1 MSSSNTEIEKRIAQL
16 LHSQFPQSAIIIDDN
31 KAPPTGE
38 YSGILVIQALTVSS
52 ITLAGSMSDI
62 SSAGAATILGN
73 APAGI
78 TVQPLY
84 FTDISLSGG
93 SAIIF

>member
-1 MSSSNTEIEKRIAQL
+1 MSSETQIEERVTELKN
-16 LHSQFPQSAIIIDDN
+16 SQFPQRGVIIDDN
-31 KAPPTGE
+31 QAAPTGE
-38 YSGILVIQALTVSS
+38 YSGILILQGLSVSS
-52 ITLAGSMSDI
+52 IALAESMNDLSG
-62 SSAGAATILGN
+62 AGIATILNN
-73 APAGI
+73 APAGV